1 MTSFADAV
9 TETDAGVR
17 IALEVSAGA
26 KKTVFPAGYNE
37 WRQSIR
43 CQIAAPAVGGR
54 ANKEIIRVTA
64 DTLGIP
70 QSSVEIAAGATSSQK
85 SIRIVGK
92 DRSDVLAVLRPLF
105 GV

>member
-9 TETDAGVR
+9 TETDTGVR

-54 ANKEIIRVTA
+54 ANREIIRVVA
-64 DTLGIP
+64 ETLGIP
-70 QSSVEIAAGATSSQK
+70 QSSVEIASGATSSQK
-85 SIRIVGK
+85 SIRITAK
-92 DRSDVLAVLRPLF
+92 PRSDVLAVLKPLF
-105 GV
+105 DM